1 MCFVSHFVSTPICTL
16 ILKNSQFSRR
26 QFLFQSMELGTVVF
40 DTKCSC
46 ATKVLLTMS
55 QAVYLFFLQV
65 YKKMEEHEHTN
76 DFVTATFACD
86 LYKMKML
93 IALGKRMW

>member
-1 MCFVSHFVSTPICTL
+1 
-16 ILKNSQFSRR
+16 
-26 QFLFQSMELGTVVF
+26 
-40 DTKCSC
+40 
-46 ATKVLLTMS
+46 MS
-55 QAVYLFFLQV
+55 YKSIVKAAQAVYILFFLQV

-93 IALGKRMW
+93 IALGKRM